1 MFKTIITAATFSIAA
16 ASAHAALPT
25 DAFTGPSLRTEAAA
39 QIAQDEATFDT
50 AYYCEWVTVYDYWGN
65 WVTYWECY

>member
-1 MFKTIITAATFSIAA
+1 MFKTIITAAAFSVAA

-25 DAFTGPSLRTEAAA
+25 EAYAGASLRNEATAPIN
-39 QIAQDEATFDT
+39 QGEATFDT